1 MSQFTRTKVEYTS
14 EEKTTISKN
23 IKTLNR
29 QIDKLYDNQI
39 YTANNIV
46 SYLNNNRIIAISV
59 YGRTQCGKTGCMVS
73 TIHQF
78 TANNQIPIENIYIIT
93 GLSDKQWK
101 ADTINRFPNILKSQI
116 LHRPNLNAKFINKIK
131 KQKNVLIVMDE
142 IQIASKN
149 NQTINKIF
157 TECGFYD
164 LEYLCDNDIK
174 IVQFSA
180 TPDGNIID
188 LKEWNEH
195 SKNLYLQT
203 GRGYTGTLDFL
214 IQNRLFEYKSLE
226 IIENLTELR
235 TQILEY
241 KNPMYHLIRVPSKK
255 KGKQEQVIS
264 NFQKVFKNDNIIFN
278 MDFLETDK
286 KDINTLL
293 KITPTQHTII
303 FYCEILRCAKTQHKT
318 YIGISYERYNY
329 KANDSSIIQ
338 GAVGRLTGY
347 DDNGISI
354 CYTNIESINNYE
366 KLLDN
371 NMSYTDVVWNTNTTR
386 YVKKEN
392 KSISKG
398 TFNSTNNI
406 EQFENTED
414 SNEPIIKMFD
424 TQDKMIEWFK
434 LNLPKETYGRG
445 PNKKK
450 INEDGFYRS
459 AGATRKGKHIIST
472 TTVYKERKSGLN
484 DKNKFRS
491 YPCYS
496 DITNPTTL
504 EWWLIYTKI

>member
-1 MSQFTRTKVEYTS
+1 MSQFIRTKVKYTN
-14 EEKTTISKN
+14 EEIKKITKN
-23 IKTLNR
+23 IKILNE
-29 QIDKLYDNQI
+29 QITPLYDNQI

-46 SYLNNNRIIAISV
+46 SYLNNNSVIAISV
-59 YGRTQCGKTGCMVS
+59 YGRTQCGKTGCMIS
-73 TIHQF
+73 TIQQF
-78 TANNQIPIENIYIIT
+78 ATNNLIPIENIYIIT

-101 ADTINRFPNILKSQI
+101 TDTMHRFPNILKSQI
-116 LHRPNLNAKFINKIK
+116 LHRPNLNDKFINKIK

-188 LKEWNEH
+188 LKEWKEH
-195 SKNLYLQT
+195 SKSLYLQT

-226 IIENLTELR
+226 IIKNVNALKIP
-235 TQILEY
+235 ILNY
-241 KNPMYHLIRVPSKK
+241 KNPMYHLIRVPSVKN
-255 KGKQEQVIS
+255 GRQEKVIS
-264 NFQKVFKNDNIIFN
+264 NFQKVFKNDNIVFN
-278 MDFLETDK
+278 TNFLQTDK
-286 KDINTLL
+286 EDINTLL
-293 KITPTQHTII
+293 KIAPTQHTII

-318 YIGISYERYNY
+318 HIGISYERYNY

-354 CYTNIESINNYE
+354 CYTKIESINNYE

-414 SNEPIIKMFD
+414 SNEPIIRMFE
-424 TQDKMIEWFK
+424 TQNKMIEWFK

-450 INEDGFYRS
+450 IDEDGFYRS

-472 TTVYKERKSGLN
+472 VTVYKERKSGLN

-491 YPCYS
+491 YACYS
-496 DITNPTTL
+496 DITNPATL
-504 EWWLIYTKI
+504 EWWLIYSKL

>member
-1 MSQFTRTKVEYTS
+1 MSQFTRTEVEYTS
-14 EEKTTISKN
+14 EEKVIIAKN

-29 QIDKLYDNQI
+29 QIGKLYDNQI

-46 SYLNNNRIIAISV
+46 SNFKDDNVITVSV
-59 YGRTQCGKTGCMVS
+59 YGRTQCGKTGCMIS

-116 LHRPNLNAKFINKIK
+116 LHRPNLNDKFINKIK
-131 KQKNVLIVMDE
+131 KQQNVLIIMDE
-142 IQIASKN
+142 IQVASKN

-188 LKEWNEH
+188 LKGWKEH
-195 SKNLYLQT
+195 SKTLYLQT
-203 GRGYTGTLDFL
+203 GKGYTGTLDFL
-214 IQNRLFEYKSLE
+214 IQNRIFEYKSLE
-226 IIENLTELR
+226 TIESVNELK
-235 TQILEY
+235 TSILRY

-255 KGKQEQVIS
+255 QGKQTQVIS
-264 NFQKVFKNDNIIFN
+264 NFTTIFKNDSIIFN
-278 MDFLETDK
+278 TDFLQTDK
-286 KDINTLL
+286 KDINTVLT
-293 KITPTQHTII
+293 IIPSQHTII

-318 YIGISYERYNY
+318 YIGISYERYNF

-371 NMSYTDVVWNTNTTR
+371 NMNYTDVVWNTNTTK

-406 EQFENTED
+406 EQFENTEE
-414 SNEPIIKMFD
+414 SNEPIIKDFD
-424 TQDKMIEWFK
+424 TQDKMLKWFK
-434 LNLPKETYGRG
+434 DNLPKETYGRG

-450 INEDGFYRS
+450 IDDDGFYRS

-472 TTVYKERKSGLN
+472 VTVYKERKSGLN
-484 DKNKFRS
+484 TKNKFRS
-491 YPCYS
+491 YACYS
-496 DITNPTTL
+496 DITNPATL

>member
-1 MSQFTRTKVEYTS
+1 MSQFTRTEVEYTNK
-14 EEKTTISKN
+14 EKAIIAKN
-23 IKTLNR
+23 IKTLNQ

-46 SYLNNNRIIAISV
+46 SYFKDDNVISVSV
-59 YGRTQCGKTGCMVS
+59 YGRTQCGKTGCMIS
-73 TIHQF
+73 TIQQF
-78 TANNQIPIENIYIIT
+78 TSNNLIPIENIYIIT

-101 ADTINRFPNILKSQI
+101 ADTIHRFPDILKSQI
-116 LHRPNLNAKFINKIK
+116 LHRPNLNDKFINKIK
-131 KQKNVLIVMDE
+131 KQQNVFIIMDE

-188 LKEWNEH
+188 LKKWNEH
-195 SKNLYLQT
+195 SKSLYLQT

-214 IQNRLFEYKSLE
+214 IQNRLFKYKSLE
-226 IIENLTELR
+226 VIENVNELKIP
-235 TQILEY
+235 ILGY
-241 KNPMYHLIRVPSKK
+241 KKPMYHLIRVPCKK

-264 NFQKVFKNDNIIFN
+264 NFTKIFKNDNIIFN
-278 MDFLETDK
+278 TNFLETDK
-286 KDINTLL
+286 KDINTVL
-293 KITPTQHTII
+293 KIAPTQHTII

-329 KANDSSIIQ
+329 KPNDSSIIQ

-354 CYTNIESINNYE
+354 CYTNIGSINNYE

-406 EQFENTED
+406 EQFETIEE
-414 SNEPIIKMFD
+414 SNEPIIKEFD
-424 TQDKMIEWFK
+424 TQDKMIKWFK
-434 LNLPKETYGRG
+434 KHLPKETYGRG

-450 INEDGFYRS
+450 IDEDGFYRS

-472 TTVYKERKSGLN
+472 ETVYKERRSGLN

-496 DITNPTTL
+496 DITNPETL
-504 EWWLIYTKI
+504 EWWLIYNKL